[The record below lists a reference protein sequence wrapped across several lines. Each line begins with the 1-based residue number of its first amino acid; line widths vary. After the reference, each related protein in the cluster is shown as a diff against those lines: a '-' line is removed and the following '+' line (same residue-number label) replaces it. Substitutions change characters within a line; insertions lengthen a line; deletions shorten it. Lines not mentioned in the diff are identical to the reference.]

1 MGLSARYKR
10 RPIRTK
16 KGYWFKKN
24 NRLRH
29 VFMNIY
35 ESTSGKRSYD
45 IHWDCK

>member
-24 NRLRH
+24 HKLGY

-35 ESTSGKRSYD
+35 ESTSGKGSYD
-45 IHWDCK
+45 VYWDWK